1 MGMCKYAI
9 ISSRSIHT
17 FVQYMSFVTMLPLPL
32 PPGCEEVVRG
42 EIPQPTDQERQ
53 EDSGR
58 AILLQQVA
66 ILNSTNIDDNYRSN
80 DDTYTAQLL
89 TVITLTRN

>member
-1 MGMCKYAI
+1 
-9 ISSRSIHT
+9 
-17 FVQYMSFVTMLPLPL
+17 MLPLQ
-32 PPGCEEVVRG
+32 PGCEEVVRG

-66 ILNSTNIDDNYRSN
+66 ILNSTK
-80 DDTYTAQLL
+80 L
-89 TVITLTRN
+89 TIIIEVMTSTTFDCNNVKS

>member
-1 MGMCKYAI
+1 M
-9 ISSRSIHT
+9 SI
-17 FVQYMSFVTMLPLPL
+17 VTMLPLPL
-32 PPGCEEVVRG
+32 GCEEVVRG

-66 ILNSTNIDDNYRSN
+66 ILNFHHQEIDDNYKSN

-89 TVITLTRN
+89 TVITLNRN